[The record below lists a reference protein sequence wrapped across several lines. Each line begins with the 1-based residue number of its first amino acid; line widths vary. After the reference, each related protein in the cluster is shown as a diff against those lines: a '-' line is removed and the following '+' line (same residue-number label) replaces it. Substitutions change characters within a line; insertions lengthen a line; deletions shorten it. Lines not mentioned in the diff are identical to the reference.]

1 MTITENKSANSL
13 ELVIGGRLDTG
24 TAPELEA
31 KLKQIAKD
39 TQTLYLNLANV
50 QYISS
55 AGLRVVLLAHKLML
69 PTGGKMIIRQPSA
82 FAKQVLEATG
92 MDSIHPREHDR
103 HRRKPKRHDDLQ
115 RRCANSVY
123 PHAGLGGPL
132 ANHHL
137 FVFQNRGQR
146 LRGA

>member
-1 MTITENKSANSL
+1 MTITENKTANSL

-39 TQTLYLNLANV
+39 TQTLYLNLQNV

-69 PTGGKMIIRQPSA
+69 PTGGKMIIRSPSA
-82 FAKQVLEATG
+82 FCKQVLSATG
-92 MDSIHPREHDR
+92 MDSILTVE
-103 HRRKPKRHDDLQ
+103 
-115 RRCANSVY
+115 
-123 PHAGLGGPL
+123 
-132 ANHHL
+132 
-137 FVFQNRGQR
+137 
-146 LRGA
+146 

>member
-1 MTITENKSANSL
+1 MTITENKNTNSL
-13 ELVIGGRLDTG
+13 ELVISGRLDTG

-39 TQTLYLNLANV
+39 TQTLYLNLQNI

-69 PTGGKMIIRQPSA
+69 PTGGKMIIRSPSA

-92 MDSIHPREHDR
+92 MDSILTVE
-103 HRRKPKRHDDLQ
+103 
-115 RRCANSVY
+115 
-123 PHAGLGGPL
+123 
-132 ANHHL
+132 
-137 FVFQNRGQR
+137 
-146 LRGA
+146 

>member
-1 MTITENKSANSL
+1 MTITENKTANSL

-39 TQTLYLNLANV
+39 IQTLYLNLQNV

-69 PTGGKMIIRQPSA
+69 PTGGKMIIRSPSA
-82 FAKQVLEATG
+82 FCKQVLEATG
-92 MDSIHPREHDR
+92 MDSILTVE
-103 HRRKPKRHDDLQ
+103 
-115 RRCANSVY
+115 
-123 PHAGLGGPL
+123 
-132 ANHHL
+132 
-137 FVFQNRGQR
+137 
-146 LRGA
+146 

>member
-1 MTITENKSANSL
+1 MTITENKSSNSL

-39 TQTLYLNLANV
+39 TQTLYLNLQNV

-69 PTGGKMIIRQPSA
+69 PTGGKMIIRSPTA
-82 FAKQVLEATG
+82 FCKQVLEATG
-92 MDSIHPREHDR
+92 MDSILTVE
-103 HRRKPKRHDDLQ
+103 
-115 RRCANSVY
+115 
-123 PHAGLGGPL
+123 
-132 ANHHL
+132 
-137 FVFQNRGQR
+137 
-146 LRGA
+146 